1 MKRSL
6 IKAEAFLFI
15 FLLFC
20 AVLSAQDPEKIR
32 FKKESQFIYFFQ
44 KQNASS
50 LLVPGKNDL
59 FYLLVP
65 DTLKPFLVIS
75 SENAALILQKN
86 DSLVLCKLLPGMR
99 YEHFYRRDEENKFRY
114 KAGVNGASVIAPG
127 EVLIQFTDKR
137 NNAVLFE
144 NRVLCPKN

>member
-6 IKAEAFLFI
+6 IKAEAFFFI

-32 FKKESQFIYFFQ
+32 FKKESQFIY
-44 KQNASS
+44 
-50 LLVPGKNDL
+50 
-59 FYLLVP
+59 
-65 DTLKPFLVIS
+65 

-144 NRVLCPKN
+144 NRFLCPKN